1 MKAAKIL
8 AVLMA
13 VITALAMFPL
23 TAAADR
29 LSDNGKPIELGM
41 SYVGEVTENPDNAT
55 YKFTI
60 PEKAAYDVKFSIE
73 EDMSNVVG

>member
-1 MKAAKIL
+1 MKATKIL

-29 LSDNGKPIELGM
+29 LSDNGKAIELGM
-41 SYVGEVTENPDNAT
+41 SYVGEVTDNPDTAT

-60 PEKAAYDVKFSIE
+60 L
-73 EDMSNVVG
+73 